1 MKLNQELIDQITEF
15 VKTEPSIRT
24 TTAEYKIKTER
35 FLALWSADPSEE
47 SDFVKIVHK
56 MSEIAKT
63 FESQE

>member
-1 MKLNQELIDQITEF
+1 MQQRHSGTIPYE
-15 VKTEPSIRT
+15 R

-35 FLALWSADPSEE
+35 DSSLWSADPFEE

-56 MSEIAKT
+56 MSEIAKA

>member
-35 FLALWSADPSEE
+35 FLAFWSAAPSEE

-56 MSEIAKT
+56 LSEIAKT
-63 FESQE
+63 YESQE